1 MPIQQMPDIQQEFA
15 SIRQTLIPWLR
26 EWGRL
31 AHGEPK
37 PVPPSGV
44 YEGLVALSTNHPKNE
59 AVLRQLLD
67 MQCLM
72 CDRHVAAST
81 LQRIVDLPGN
91 RTPKQRHTDQTRL
104 RNLLVSNPDLLDP
117 ILSAIQ
123 MTRDDFFAL
132 GEFIDRIAL
141 SEAAPRSDTYLLTER
156 WVRENLSYDDDQ
168 WNELRERMWS
178 NGMYNDFY
186 VRDRYFDMLT

>member
-1 MPIQQMPDIQQEFA
+1 M
-15 SIRQTLIPWLR
+15 
-26 EWGRL
+26 
-31 AHGEPK
+31 
-37 PVPPSGV
+37 
-44 YEGLVALSTNHPKNE
+44 
-59 AVLRQLLD
+59 
-67 MQCLM
+67 
-72 CDRHVAAST
+72 
-81 LQRIVDLPGN
+81 
-91 RTPKQRHTDQTRL
+91 
-104 RNLLVSNPDLLDP
+104 SNPDLLDP